1 MSRVYR
7 VLGDRQTV
15 SMRSLYCR
23 NEGKE
28 LQNLLEANL
37 QLIPGDQIN
46 TEEPRR
52 WLLLKRELPVEDPA
66 TGENRWSLDFLMLDQ
81 DAVLTLVE
89 CKRFRDVRAKRE
101 VIGQMLDYAANALFY
116 LTREKFGAFIEEQ
129 ARKAGVDADTL
140 VRDFAVS
147 DAISVDTLFENV
159 KNKIAEGQLRLVFF
173 MEEAPP
179 ELKSVVLFLNQQMER
194 AEVLIVEAKQFEHD
208 GDRIVVPS
216 LWGYTDQARRIK
228 KTVTVRAA
236 GERRSWDEQSFR
248 ADLERRLDQASAK
261 AILHFYDRLNAAPG
275 IEVRWGS
282 GKGAGSFSAIDPRLA
297 QRSFLSV
304 FSDGRIWISLGWL
317 RWSPTELAFRDAYSA
332 ELQRIPAIASHLKDH
347 DRIELSAADWIS
359 SAEMLLQAVENARAN
374 SLKTIGKDRP
384 QHDGGS

>member
-1 MSRVYR
+1 MV
-7 VLGDRQTV
+7 GDRQTI
-15 SMRSLYCR
+15 SMTRLYCR

-66 TGENRWSLDFLMLDQ
+66 TGENRWSLDFLLLDQ

-116 LTREKFGAFIEEQ
+116 LTREKFSAFIEAQ
-129 ARKAGVDADTL
+129 ARKAGVDANTL
-140 VRDFAVS
+140 VRDFDAS
-147 DAISVDTLFENV
+147 DATSVDTLFENV
-159 KNKIAEGQLRLVFF
+159 RNKIAEGQLRLVFF
-173 MEEAPP
+173 MEEAPQ
-179 ELKSVVLFLNQQMER
+179 ELKSVVLFLNQQMDR

-248 ADLERRLDQASAK
+248 ADVERRLDETSAK
-261 AILHFYDRLNAAPG
+261 TILRFYDRLRVATG
-275 IEVRWGS
+275 IEIRWGS
-282 GKGAGSFSAIDPRLA
+282 GKGAGSFSAIDSRLA

-304 FSDGRIWISLGWL
+304 FSDGRLWISLGWL
-317 RWSPTELAFRDAYSA
+317 RLSPTELAFRDAYFS
-332 ELQRIPAIASHLKDH
+332 ELQKIPAIASHLGDQ

-359 SAEMLLQAVENARAN
+359 SAEMLLRAVEDARTN
-374 SLKTIGKDRP
+374 TLRRTGSSHRQSKDK
-384 QHDGGS
+384 

>member
-15 SMRSLYCR
+15 TMTRLYCQ
-23 NEGKE
+23 NEEKE

-37 QLIPGDQIN
+37 QLIPGEQIN
-46 TEEPRR
+46 VEEPRR

-66 TGENRWSLDFLMLDQ
+66 TGENRWSLDFLLLDQ

-116 LTREKFGAFIEEQ
+116 LTREKFGASLEEQ
-129 ARKAGVDADTL
+129 ARRSGVDADTL
-140 VRDFAVS
+140 VRDFEAT
-147 DAISVDTLFENV
+147 DATSVDALFKNV
-159 KNKIAEGQLRLVFF
+159 RNKIAEGEVRLIFF
-173 MEEAPP
+173 MEEAPS
-179 ELKSVVLFLNQQMER
+179 ELKSVVLFLNKQMER

-216 LWGYTDQARRIK
+216 LWGYTEEARRIK
-228 KTVTVRAA
+228 KTVTVRSA
-236 GERRSWDEQSFR
+236 GERRSWDEQAFR
-248 ADLERRLDQASAK
+248 DDIERRLDQPSAK
-261 AILHFYDRLNAAPG
+261 AILLLYDRLSAARG
-275 IEVRWGS
+275 IEIRWGS

-304 FSDGRIWISLGWL
+304 FSDGRLWVSLGWL
-317 RWSPTELAFRDAYSA
+317 RLSPTELAFKDAYLA
-332 ELQRIPAIASHLKDH
+332 ELQKIPAIASHLKGQ
-347 DRIELSAADWIS
+347 DRIELSAAEWIS
-359 SAEMLLQAVENARAN
+359 SGEMLFKAVENARAKC
-374 SLKTIGKDRP
+374 LKMSGK
-384 QHDGGS
+384 